1 MLRVCSQ
8 QEEGDALEG
17 CSSRIHLG
25 EDVDAVAVRF
35 DHLLNASNLTFDPAQ
50 ASDDSTLVVAVTDH
64 SMSLATYLI
73 PA

>member
-1 MLRVCSQ
+1 MLRVFSQ

-17 CSSRIHLG
+17 GSSRIHLG

-35 DHLLNASNLTFDPAQ
+35 DHLLNAPDLTFDPPQ
-50 ASDDSTLVVAVTDH
+50 ASDDSALVVAVTDH
-64 SMSLATYLI
+64 IMSVTIYQI